1 MTSRNPAARPL
12 RTGPLRTTR
21 HLALAVALATGT
33 VLAGTFGFA
42 DAAYAQK
49 KKKGGAQAEY
59 SKEFVAAFQPLDA
72 AVKAEGANIPALKP
86 QLDEIAAMAQT
97 PAERAMAGVLVL
109 NAGIISK
116 DQPMQLKG
124 LDLAVKSGNLTPEE
138 NARFN
143 FLAYQTA
150 SNLEQYGPA
159 RGYLRGAIDGN
170 FTTESITAA
179 DLIYS
184 EARLD
189 FAENK
194 HREGLKTLTRA
205 IEMRLAAGQEVP
217 AGWYGTGIRAGLENE
232 LTPDIYDFM
241 EVWIANNPTRVVWRD
256 AINIVRRLNNYE
268 DRGSEDMMLDLLRLS
283 RNIGTLDTAQDY
295 LTYVE
300 VARAARYPQEVKD
313 VVDKGFASGKVA
325 RSDDWVIAQLRIADK
340 GIALDRA
347 ELDKDLA
354 RAKTSTKPEEVLG
367 TARTLLSYD
376 RYDEA
381 AQLFTR
387 ALDMPG
393 TPRGEVLQRLG
404 MAQLGMGDYAA
415 AVESFNK
422 VDDARTPVSRLW
434 AAYAIQ
440 RKNGKEITG

>member
-12 RTGPLRTTR
+12 RTGR
-21 HLALAVALATGT
+21 HLALAIALATGT
-33 VLAGTFGFA
+33 ALVGTFGFA

-49 KKKGGAQAEY
+49 KQKGGGKADY
-59 SKEFVAAFQPLDA
+59 SKEFVAAYQPLDA
-72 AVKAEGANIPALKP
+72 AVKAEGANIPSLKP

-109 NAGIISK
+109 NAGIIGK

-124 LDLAVKSGNLTPEE
+124 LDMAVSSGNLTPEE

-159 RGYLRGAIDGN
+159 RGYLRAAIDGN
-170 FTTESITAA
+170 FTAENITAA

-205 IEMRLAAGQEVP
+205 IEMRTAAGQEVP
-217 AGWYGTGIRAGLENE
+217 TGWYGLGIRAGLEND

-283 RNIGTLDTAQDY
+283 REIGTLDSAQDY

-313 VVDKGFASGKVA
+313 LVNKGFASGKVS
-325 RSDDWVIAQLRIADK
+325 RSDDWVNAQLGIAEK
-340 GIALDRA
+340 GLALDRA

-354 RAKTSTKPEEVLG
+354 RARTSTKTEEVLG
-367 TARTLLSYD
+367 TARTLLSYG
-376 RYDEA
+376 RNEEA
-381 AQLFTR
+381 IELFTK

-393 TPRGEVLQRLG
+393 APRGEVLQRLG
-404 MAQLGMGDYAA
+404 MAQLGKGDYTA

-440 RKNGKEITG
+440 RKNGLEITG